1 VRGRN
6 VTGLNSPE
14 GRFVLVSPAK
24 AVEGGKIPEKRYPV
38 SATFLA
44 IYKSNEEIAWELL
57 RYAITNIPSLKFR
70 INQYEDLLEAY
81 RKALNVVKEPK
92 EPILPYQER

>member
-1 VRGRN
+1 MKKWWLIAIITVI
-6 VTGLNSPE
+6 VFSI
-14 GRFVLVSPAK
+14 VSPAK
-24 AVEGGKIPEKRYPV
+24 AIEGGKIQEKRYPV
-38 SATFLA
+38 STPLLT

-57 RYAITNIPSLKFR
+57 KYAITNIPSLKFR

-92 EPILPYQER
+92 ERIPPYQER